1 MAGSIN
7 KVILVGNL
15 GKDPESRQTQSGHT
29 LTRFGLATSERWS
42 DKSGERQERT
52 TWHNIKAWGKLGELC
67 GNYLRKGSKVY
78 VEGRLETRED
88 DQGRKFTDVV
98 ANDVVFL
105 ESRGSSSAS
114 TSSNPSPS
122 PKQPATAGSA
132 WGQTTTDAWGDSWGN
147 S

>member
-52 TWHNIKAWGKLGELC
+52 TGVRHAVVQQCSFTYACLPWPNDLHDLTWHTMGYVMEARRRPAIHWGC
-67 GNYLRKGSKVY
+67 YVLR
-78 VEGRLETRED
+78 LLD
-88 DQGRKFTDVV
+88 H
-98 ANDVVFL
+98 
-105 ESRGSSSAS
+105 
-114 TSSNPSPS
+114 TSLL
-122 PKQPATAGSA
+122 
-132 WGQTTTDAWGDSWGN
+132 
-147 S
+147 

>member
-105 ESRGSSSAS
+105 ETRGSSSAS
-114 TSSNPSPS
+114 TSTNPSPS
-122 PKQPATAGSA
+122 PKQPATAGSS
-132 WGQTTTDAWGDSWGN
+132 WGQTTTDAWGGGWGN

>member
-15 GKDPESRQTQSGHT
+15 GKDPESRTTNTGHT

-42 DKSGERQERT
+42 DKSGQRQERT
-52 TWHNIKAWGKLGELC
+52 TWHNVKAWGKLGELC
-67 GNYLRKGSKVY
+67 NSYLRKGSKVY
-78 VEGRLETRED
+78 IEGKLETRED

-105 ESRGSSSAS
+105 ETKGSSSAS

-122 PKQPATAGSA
+122 PAQPATAGDA
-132 WGQTTTDAWGDSWGN
+132 WGQTTTTAWGDSWGN

>member
-88 DQGRKFTDVV
+88 DQGRRFTDVV

-105 ESRGSSSAS
+105 ETRGSSSAS
-114 TSSNPSPS
+114 SSSNPSPS
-122 PKQPATAGSA
+122 PKQPATAGSS
-132 WGQTTTDAWGDSWGN
+132 WGQTTTDAWGGGWGN

>member
-42 DKSGERQERT
+42 DKGGQRQERT

-88 DQGRKFTDVV
+88 DQGRKFTDIV

-105 ESRGSSSAS
+105 DSKGG
-114 TSSNPSPS
+114 SSNPSPS

-132 WGQTTTDAWGDSWGN
+132 WGQTTTDAWGDSWK
-147 S
+147 

>member
-105 ESRGSSSAS
+105 ETRGSSSAS
-114 TSSNPSPS
+114 SVSNPSPS
-122 PKQPATAGSA
+122 PKQPATAGDA
-132 WGQTTTDAWGDSWGN
+132 WGQTTTDAWGGGWGN

>member
-15 GKDPESRQTQSGHT
+15 GKDPESRTTNTGHT

-42 DKSGERQERT
+42 DKSGQRQERT
-52 TWHNIKAWGKLGELC
+52 TWHNVKAWGKLGELC
-67 GNYLRKGSKVY
+67 NNYLRKGSKVY
-78 VEGRLETRED
+78 IEGRLETRED

-105 ESRGSSSAS
+105 ETKGGSSSSAS
-114 TSSNPSPS
+114 SNQSPS
-122 PKQPATAGSA
+122 PKLPASPSDS
-132 WGQTTTDAWGDSWGN
+132 WGATVTDAWGSL
-147 S
+147 

>member
-15 GKDPESRQTQSGHT
+15 GKDPESRTTNTGHT

-78 VEGRLETRED
+78 IEGRLETRED

-105 ESRGSSSAS
+105 DARGSSSPS

-122 PKQPATAGSA
+122 PKQPATAGSS
-132 WGQTTTDAWGDSWGN
+132 WGQTTTDAWGGSWGN